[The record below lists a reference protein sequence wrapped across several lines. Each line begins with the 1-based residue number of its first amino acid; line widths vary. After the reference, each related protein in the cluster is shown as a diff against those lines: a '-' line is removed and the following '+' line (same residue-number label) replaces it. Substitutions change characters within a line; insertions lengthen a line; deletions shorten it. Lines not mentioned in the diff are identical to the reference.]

1 MYLPYKRLLPLK
13 LPLKMF
19 VSFLINS
26 NKFWKMVYLLIYVGD
41 TLITLFCENFISSE
55 VNLLISSS
63 SINNRSQLR
72 VVRLSVTRNAYSSQ
86 TDVDDRLD
94 GNNP

>member
-1 MYLPYKRLLPLK
+1 
-13 LPLKMF
+13 MF

-26 NKFWKMVYLLIYVGD
+26 NKFWKMVYLLIYVRD